1 MRTRIKV
8 TDLTSPQWAFIER
21 FVGSEYPLDG
31 TAVRVCYEL
40 APGVEFNTVMPF
52 AKFVEIG
59 EHLGRLDK
67 YGHPYI
73 DPDQQD
79 DWERE
84 NPAQTVVREAV
95 ERDQKIM
102 REMIDLIKGMSQ
114 TIDGMRADIRI
125 SNAAQDGA
133 YQANTYPKEMLR

>member
-8 TDLTSPQWAFIER
+8 TDLTNPQWAFIER

-84 NPAQTVVREAV
+84 NRPQTVVREAV
-95 ERDQKIM
+95 EADQAKM
-102 REMIDLIKGMSQ
+102 REMVEIIGRMCE
-114 TIDGMRADIRI
+114 TVDGMRADLRAWK
-125 SNAAQDGA
+125 NEPV
-133 YQANTYPKEMLR
+133 NTYPKEMLR

>member
-1 MRTRIKV
+1 
-8 TDLTSPQWAFIER
+8 
-21 FVGSEYPLDG
+21 
-31 TAVRVCYEL
+31 
-40 APGVEFNTVMPF
+40 VMPF

-84 NPAQTVVREAV
+84 NRPQTVVREAV
-95 ERDQKIM
+95 EADQAKM
-102 REMIDLIKGMSQ
+102 REMVEIIGRMCE
-114 TIDGMRADIRI
+114 TVDGMRADLRAWKNEPV
-125 SNAAQDGA
+125 S
-133 YQANTYPKEMLR
+133 TYPKEMLR

>member
-8 TDLTSPQWAFIER
+8 TDLTNPQWAFIER

-84 NPAQTVVREAV
+84 NRPQTVVREAV
-95 ERDQKIM
+95 EADQAKM
-102 REMIDLIKGMSQ
+102 REMVEIIGRMCE
-114 TIDGMRADIRI
+114 TVDGMRADLRAWKNEPV
-125 SNAAQDGA
+125 S
-133 YQANTYPKEMLR
+133 TYPKEMLR

>member
-8 TDLTSPQWAFIER
+8 TDLTNPQWAFIER

-31 TAVRVCYEL
+31 TAVSVCYEL

-84 NPAQTVVREAV
+84 NRPQTVVREAV
-95 ERDQKIM
+95 EADQAKM
-102 REMIDLIKGMSQ
+102 REMVEIIGRMCE
-114 TIDGMRADIRI
+114 TVDGMRADLRAWKNEPV
-125 SNAAQDGA
+125 S
-133 YQANTYPKEMLR
+133 TYPKEMLR

>member
-8 TDLTSPQWAFIER
+8 TDLTNPQWAFIER

-84 NPAQTVVREAV
+84 NRPQTAVREAV
-95 ERDQKIM
+95 EADQAKM
-102 REMIDLIKGMSQ
+102 REMVEIIGRMCE
-114 TIDGMRADIRI
+114 TVDGMRADLRAWKNEPV
-125 SNAAQDGA
+125 S
-133 YQANTYPKEMLR
+133 TYPKEMLR

>member
-8 TDLTSPQWAFIER
+8 TDLTNPQWYFIER

-84 NPAQTVVREAV
+84 NRPQTVVREAV
-95 ERDQKIM
+95 EADQARM
-102 REMIDLIKGMSQ
+102 REMVELIKKMSD
-114 TIDGMRADIRI
+114 TIDDMRAD
-125 SNAAQDGA
+125 
-133 YQANTYPKEMLR
+133 LREATGRE